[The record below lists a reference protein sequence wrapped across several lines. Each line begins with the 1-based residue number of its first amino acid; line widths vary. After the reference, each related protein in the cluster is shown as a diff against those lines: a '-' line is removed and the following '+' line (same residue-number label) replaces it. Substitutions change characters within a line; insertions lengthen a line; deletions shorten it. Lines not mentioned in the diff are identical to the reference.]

1 MNNETFML
9 LSKFTVSARKV
20 AGSINPTK
28 LINDQHYANEVFW
41 KVNQIGDEALVMMSL
56 DLQYRLGMLK
66 PNAPTQPISNSNAE
80 LPVEKKYVFGA
91 RG

>member
-41 KVNQIGDEALVMMSL
+41 KVNQIGDEALIMMSL
-56 DLQYRLGMLK
+56 DLQHRLGMLK
-66 PNAPTQPISNSNAE
+66 SDAAELPTSNHA